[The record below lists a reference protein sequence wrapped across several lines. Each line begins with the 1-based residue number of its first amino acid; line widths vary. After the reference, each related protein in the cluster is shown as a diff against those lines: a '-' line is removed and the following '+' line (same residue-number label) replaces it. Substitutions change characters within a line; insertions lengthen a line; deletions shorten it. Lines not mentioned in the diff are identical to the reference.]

1 MGSNPRLGG
10 GAGLCQP
17 PGAKHFRH
25 AAHAPVPN
33 NGAREEWIPIQ
44 TVTFTP
50 SARRGLEAAGALAQ
64 RLGHDPVGS
73 EHLLLGLLQDRQSGA
88 GRLLAAQ
95 GLTRQGLLEQLTEA
109 WGTGAPLPGRR
120 PLSPQLER
128 SVEAAVGQARRLG
141 HRQVNSRHL
150 LLGLLGQKD
159 GGACRLLAAAGI
171 QLDHLS
177 RQTARALGS
186 GSYPARARG
195 EGDGASASAPTRL
208 LDQHALDM
216 VQQAGRRGYDPV
228 TGREEELHRL
238 IQILLRRG
246 KNNPVLLGEPG
257 VGKTAVVE
265 ALAQR
270 MAQGQ
275 VPDALRQKRLL
286 SLSLPS
292 VIAGTKY
299 RGEFEDRMK
308 NILAEVARAG
318 NVILFLDELHTLIG
332 AGSAEGAI
340 DAANLLK
347 PALARGG
354 LQLIGATTQEE
365 YRRMIEKDAALER
378 RFQPVRVEEPT
389 PETTRTILQ
398 TLAPRYGRHHGLT
411 FQPEALDAAVTLSV
425 RYLPDRRLPDK
436 AIDLMDEAA
445 AQARLQALALPPELQ
460 ALAGRV
466 QAAAL
471 ARDEAIAAQDYEGA
485 ARYRDAETDF
495 RRELEGGR
503 RQWQAHQPTPV
514 VTPQDVARTLSQWTG
529 IPLSALT
536 QPEREK
542 LLGLE
547 TALARRV
554 AGQQEAVATVARAVR
569 RGRAGLKEPD
579 RPVGAFLFL
588 GPTGVGKTELCKALA
603 QTLFGTE
610 EALLRFDMT
619 EFAEKHTMSRL
630 TGSPPGYVGH
640 EEGGQLTEAVRR
652 HPYSVLLFDEL
663 EKAHPDVWSLLLQ
676 IMEDGVLTDAHGRRA
691 DFRNTILVMT
701 SNVGGERL
709 AAGTP
714 LGFAGGAGA
723 GQGQEAALQ
732 RELRQVFRPE
742 FLNRLDETVLFHPLG
757 DRELEA
763 IAGKLLASFGQRLA
777 GAGVAFAPAQ
787 EAVSLLARQG
797 KDTRYGARPLRRLI
811 RRQVENPAAE
821 MLLRQEISP
830 GGTLALEVQGR
841 PRLVPGEGSGP
852 LGQKQRKSLETKSF
866 QGFSLVET
874 TELESVTSR
883 V

>member
-1 MGSNPRLGG
+1 MFGLRNPRLGG

-25 AAHAPVPN
+25 AAHTPVPYQR
-33 NGAREEWIPIQ
+33 GKRGGIPIQ

-177 RQTARALGS
+177 RQTARARGS

-216 VQQAGRRGYDPV
+216 VQQAGRGGYDPV
-228 TGREEELHRL
+228 TGRAEELHRL

-547 TALARRV
+547 AALARRV
-554 AGQQEAVATVARAVR
+554 AGQQEAVAAVARAVR

-714 LGFAGGAGA
+714 LGFAGGAGT

-777 GAGVAFAPAQ
+777 GSGVTFAPDQ

-797 KDTRYGARPLRRLI
+797 KDARYGARPLRRLI

-830 GGTLALEVQGR
+830 GGTLALEVQGEALA
-841 PRLVPGEGSGP
+841 LVP
-852 LGQKQRKSLETKSF
+852 R
-866 QGFSLVET
+866 
-874 TELESVTSR
+874 
-883 V
+883 

>member
-1 MGSNPRLGG
+1 MFGLHNPRLGG

-25 AAHAPVPN
+25 AAHAPVPCQR
-33 NGAREEWIPIQ
+33 GKRGGIPIQ

-216 VQQAGRRGYDPV
+216 VQQAGRGGYDPV
-228 TGREEELHRL
+228 TGRAEELHRL

-547 TALARRV
+547 AALARRV
-554 AGQQEAVATVARAVR
+554 AGQQEAVAAVARAVR

-714 LGFAGGAGA
+714 LGFAGGAGTR
-723 GQGQEAALQ
+723 QGQEAALQ

-763 IAGKLLASFGQRLA
+763 IAGKLLAAFGQRLA

-797 KDTRYGARPLRRLI
+797 KDARYGARPLRRLI

-830 GGTLALEVQGR
+830 GGTLALEVQGEALA
-841 PRLVPGEGSGP
+841 LVP
-852 LGQKQRKSLETKSF
+852 R
-866 QGFSLVET
+866 
-874 TELESVTSR
+874 
-883 V
+883 

>member
-1 MGSNPRLGG
+1 MFGLRNPRLGG

-25 AAHAPVPN
+25 AAHTPVPYQR
-33 NGAREEWIPIQ
+33 GKRGGIPIQ

-216 VQQAGRRGYDPV
+216 VQQASRGGYDPV
-228 TGREEELHRL
+228 TGRAEELHRL

-547 TALARRV
+547 AALARRV
-554 AGQQEAVATVARAVR
+554 AGQQEAVAAVARAVR

-701 SNVGGERL
+701 SNVGGQRL

-714 LGFAGGAGA
+714 LGFAGGAGT

-797 KDTRYGARPLRRLI
+797 KDARYGARPLRRLI

-830 GGTLALEVQGR
+830 GGTLALEVQGEALA
-841 PRLVPGEGSGP
+841 LVP
-852 LGQKQRKSLETKSF
+852 R
-866 QGFSLVET
+866 
-874 TELESVTSR
+874 
-883 V
+883 

>member
-1 MGSNPRLGG
+1 MFGLRNPRLGG

-25 AAHAPVPN
+25 AAHTPVPYQR
-33 NGAREEWIPIQ
+33 GKRGGIPIQ

-216 VQQAGRRGYDPV
+216 VQQASRGGYDPV
-228 TGREEELHRL
+228 TGRAEELHRL

-547 TALARRV
+547 AALARRV
-554 AGQQEAVATVARAVR
+554 AGQQEAVAAVARAVR

-714 LGFAGGAGA
+714 LGFAGGAGT

-777 GAGVAFAPAQ
+777 GSGVTFAPDQ

-797 KDTRYGARPLRRLI
+797 KDARYGARPLRRLI

-830 GGTLALEVQGR
+830 GGTLALEVQGEALA
-841 PRLVPGEGSGP
+841 LVP
-852 LGQKQRKSLETKSF
+852 R
-866 QGFSLVET
+866 
-874 TELESVTSR
+874 
-883 V
+883 

>member
-1 MGSNPRLGG
+1 MFGLHNPRLGG

-25 AAHAPVPN
+25 AAHAPVPCQR
-33 NGAREEWIPIQ
+33 GKRGGIPIQ
-44 TVTFTP
+44 TVTCPP

-216 VQQAGRRGYDPV
+216 VQQAGRGGYDPV
-228 TGREEELHRL
+228 TGRAEELHRL

-547 TALARRV
+547 AALARRV
-554 AGQQEAVATVARAVR
+554 AGQQEAVAAVARAVR

-714 LGFAGGAGA
+714 LGFAGGAGT

-777 GAGVAFAPAQ
+777 GSGVTFAPDQ

-797 KDTRYGARPLRRLI
+797 KDARYGARPLRRLI

-830 GGTLALEVQGR
+830 GGTLALEVQGEALA
-841 PRLVPGEGSGP
+841 LVP
-852 LGQKQRKSLETKSF
+852 R
-866 QGFSLVET
+866 
-874 TELESVTSR
+874 
-883 V
+883 

>member
-1 MGSNPRLGG
+1 MFGLRNPRLGG

-25 AAHAPVPN
+25 AAHAPVPCQR
-33 NGAREEWIPIQ
+33 GKRGGIPIQ

-216 VQQAGRRGYDPV
+216 VQQASRGGYDPV
-228 TGREEELHRL
+228 TGRAEELHRL

-547 TALARRV
+547 AALARRV
-554 AGQQEAVATVARAVR
+554 AGQQEAVAAVARAVR

-714 LGFAGGAGA
+714 LGFAGGAGT

-777 GAGVAFAPAQ
+777 GSGVTFAPDQ

-797 KDTRYGARPLRRLI
+797 KDARYGARPLRRLI

-830 GGTLALEVQGR
+830 GGTLALEVQGEALA
-841 PRLVPGEGSGP
+841 LVP
-852 LGQKQRKSLETKSF
+852 R
-866 QGFSLVET
+866 
-874 TELESVTSR
+874 
-883 V
+883 